1 MSNNRHI
8 VFLTGTRAD
17 YGKIKPLIISSHE
30 NGFQVSVFATGMH
43 LLPHFGDT
51 LMEIQKTLPKAIEI
65 ISFKNQANNMTMDM
79 IVANTITGLSSFIS
93 KSKPDAIVIHGD
105 RPEALAGAIVGA
117 LRNIRVV
124 HIEGGELS
132 GTIDGIMRHAVSKMS
147 HVHLVA
153 NVEARLRL
161 IQLGEAESS
170 IYVIGSPDLD
180 IMNSQVLPSL
190 KKARIRYGI
199 NFVDYLIGILHPV
212 TTDIEGSK
220 KMAIEYVS
228 ALIESGRNF
237 IIIYPNN
244 DTGHEHILQE
254 FERLRSLPNRFR
266 IFESLRFEYF
276 LTFLKHAQALV
287 GNSSAG
293 IREAPFYSVP
303 SVDIG
308 TRQRGRYEGPTVS
321 TCLPEQKAI
330 ISAMTSALAAPRV
343 TQSNSF
349 GDGHASE
356 RFIEVL
362 KLGSL
367 FSSPLDKIFV
377 DLKDV
382 I

>member
-17 YGKIKPLIISSHE
+17 YGKIKSLIISSHN
-30 NGFQVSVFATGMH
+30 NGFRVSVFATGMH
-43 LLPHFGDT
+43 LLPQFGNT

-65 ISFKNQANNMTMDM
+65 ISFKNQPVNRTMDM
-79 IVANTITGLSSFIS
+79 IVAKTITGLSSFIS
-93 KSKPDAIVIHGD
+93 KSKPDAIIIHGD
-105 RPEALAGAIVGA
+105 RPEALAGAIAGA

-132 GTIDGIMRHAVSKMS
+132 GTIDGIMRHAVSKLS

-153 NVEARLRL
+153 NNEARLRL
-161 IQLGEAESS
+161 LQLGETESN
-170 IYVIGSPDLD
+170 IHIIGSPDLD
-180 IMNSQVLPSL
+180 IMNSQGLPSL
-190 KKARIRYGI
+190 RKAQIRYGI
-199 NFVDYLIGILHPV
+199 NFDDYLIGILHPV
-212 TTDIEGSK
+212 TTDIKESK
-220 KMAIEYVS
+220 KMTIEYVS
-228 ALIESGRNF
+228 ALIESRHNF
-237 IIIYPNN
+237 IIIHPNN
-244 DTGHEHILQE
+244 DPGYKYILKE

-308 TRQRGRYEGPTVS
+308 TRQRGRYEGPTVIS
-321 TCLPEQKAI
+321 CPPEQQAI
-330 ISAMTSALAAPRV
+330 ISAMTRALVAPKV
-343 TQSNSF
+343 SQNNSF
-349 GDGHASE
+349 GDGHSSE

-362 KLGSL
+362 RLGSL
-367 FSSPLDKIFV
+367 FSAPLDKIFI
-377 DLKDV
+377 DLKGV
-382 I
+382 T